1 MGQTGR
7 RMASEFE
14 YRQLKGLMDKE
25 IARRYRITEHVQG
38 VFYRAS
44 ALKEAQ
50 RLTLYGWIRNLAD
63 GSVEAYA
70 CGAADS
76 IRQFERWLAQGLRFA
91 KVEKFEAHEAL
102 VEDHDDF
109 EVRSD

>member
-1 MGQTGR
+1 MLSHYWACSRGFSIGPLR
-7 RMASEFE
+7 F
-14 YRQLKGLMDKE
+14 
-25 IARRYRITEHVQG
+25 
-38 VFYRAS
+38 
-44 ALKEAQ
+44 KEAQ
-50 RLTLYGWIRNLAD
+50 RPTLYGWIRSPAD

-76 IRQFERWLAQGLRFA
+76 IRQFERWLAQGPRFA